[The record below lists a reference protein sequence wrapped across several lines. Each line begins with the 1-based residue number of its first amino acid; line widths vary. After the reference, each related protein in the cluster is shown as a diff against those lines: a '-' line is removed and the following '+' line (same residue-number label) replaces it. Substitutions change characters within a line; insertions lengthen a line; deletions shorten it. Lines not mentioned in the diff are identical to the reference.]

1 MKEEIGHLPGSSSI
15 VCQCCRNPLSWR
27 EIVRQAEINQKDK
40 ERFYEYDGDK
50 YKYSRSTREYICDA
64 CVRDGKI
71 NAILSP
77 N

>member
-1 MKEEIGHLPGSSSI
+1 MYMKEEIGNLPGSSNL
-15 VCQCCRNPLSWR
+15 VCKCCRSPLSWR
-27 EIVRQAEINQKDK
+27 EINQKDK
-40 ERFYEYDGDK
+40 ERFYVECDGDR
-50 YKYSRSTREYICDA
+50 YKYSNSYKDA

>member
-1 MKEEIGHLPGSSSI
+1 MKEEIGHLPGSSNI
-15 VCQCCRNPLSWR
+15 VCQCCRNSLSWS
-27 EIVRQAEINQKDK
+27 EINQKDK
-40 ERFYEYDGDK
+40 KRFYVECGGDG
-50 YKYSRSTREYICDA
+50 YRYSRSTREYICDA